1 MDKQVAE
8 KKQLREVEQ
17 ARESELD
24 ENLIRGS
31 KLALLLEKQQE
42 EVNCQLRGRRETRET
57 KGTQPTG

>member
-8 KKQLREVEQ
+8 KKQQRELEQ

-42 EVNCQLRGRRETRET
+42 EVNCQLRD
-57 KGTQPTG
+57 